1 MAGCIRT
8 GLLAVTLPDHMKI
21 VFLGTG
27 EIGLPSLKY
36 LLGNTDHQVV
46 AVVTQPD
53 KPVGRKMVLTPPAVK
68 VLALEAGVPVF
79 QPEKIRDFV
88 PPLRALEADL
98 FVVVAYGQLLTQ
110 AVLDIPKIACIN
122 LHASLLPKHR
132 GASPIQAAIL
142 AGDAETAMTVM
153 FISLGLDSGDILLT
167 ERIPL
172 TPQETGGSL
181 HDRLAE
187 IGPSALAQALPL
199 LASGQAPRTPQDPAL
214 VTHCRKLL
222 REHGVIDWTLPAT
235 ELERRIRAF
244 DPWPG
249 TSSQLPMPDGSRK
262 LLKLFPPV
270 DVADEQ
276 SSAAPG
282 TVISADA
289 NGLVVA
295 CGQGTLTFH
304 HLQLEGK
311 RRMTVGEF
319 LTGTPLA
326 PCSLLG

>member
-1 MAGCIRT
+1 
-8 GLLAVTLPDHMKI
+8 MKI

-27 EIGLPSLKY
+27 EIGLPSLRY
-36 LLGNTDHQVV
+36 LLGNADHQLV

-68 VLALEAGVPVF
+68 VLAQEAGVPVF

-88 PPLRALEADL
+88 APLQALGADL

-110 AVLDIPKIACIN
+110 AVLDIPRIACIN

-153 FISLGLDSGDILLT
+153 FISLGLDSGDVLLA
-167 ERIPL
+167 EKISL
-172 TPQETGGSL
+172 TSQETGGSL

-187 IGPSALAQALPL
+187 IGPAALAKALPL
-199 LASGQAPRTPQDPAL
+199 LATGQAPRTPQDPAL

-222 REHGVIDWTLPAT
+222 REHGVIDWSLPAL

-244 DPWPG
+244 DPWPS
-249 TSSQLPMPDGSRK
+249 TSSQLSMLDGSRK

-270 DVADEQ
+270 EIGSPQ
-276 SSAAPG
+276 PSAAPG
-282 TVISADA
+282 TVLSADA

-295 CGQGTLTFH
+295 CGQGALTFH

-311 RRMTVGEF
+311 RRMTAGEF
-319 LTGTPLA
+319 LAGTTVA
-326 PCSLLG
+326 PGTLLG

>member
-1 MAGCIRT
+1 
-8 GLLAVTLPDHMKI
+8 MKI

-27 EIGLPSLKY
+27 EIGLPSLRY
-36 LLGNTDHQVV
+36 LLGNADHQVV

-68 VLALEAGVPVF
+68 VIAQEAGVPVF

-88 PPLRALEADL
+88 AELKSLEADL

-110 AVLDIPKIACIN
+110 AVLDVPKLGCIN

-142 AGDAETAMTVM
+142 AGDGETAMTVM
-153 FISLGLDSGDILLT
+153 FVALGLDSGDVLLA
-167 ERIPL
+167 ERVFL
-172 TPQETGGSL
+172 TPDETGGTL
-181 HDRLAE
+181 HDKLAE
-187 IGPSALAQALPL
+187 IGPRALAKALPL
-199 LASGQAPRTPQDPAL
+199 LAFGNAPRTPQDPAL

-222 REHGVIDWTLPAT
+222 REHGVIDWALPAD

-249 TSSQLPMPDGSRK
+249 TSTQLTMPDGIRK

-270 DVADEQ
+270 EMEETC
-276 SSAAPG
+276 STPG

-289 NGLVVA
+289 TGLLVA
-295 CGQGTLTFH
+295 CGQGALRFQQ
-304 HLQLEGK
+304 LQLEGK
-311 RRMTVGEF
+311 RRMTAAEF
-319 LTGTPLA
+319 LAGTALA
-326 PCSLLG
+326 VGSVLG

>member
-1 MAGCIRT
+1 
-8 GLLAVTLPDHMKI
+8 MKI

-27 EIGLPSLKY
+27 EIGLPSLRY

-53 KPVGRKMVLTPPAVK
+53 KPVGRKMVLTPPTVK
-68 VLALEAGVPVF
+68 VIAQEAGVPVF

-88 PPLRALEADL
+88 AELKSMEADL

-110 AVLDIPKIACIN
+110 AVLDVPMLGCIN

-142 AGDAETAMTVM
+142 AGDGETAMTVM
-153 FISLGLDSGDILLT
+153 FVALGLDSGDVLLA
-167 ERIPL
+167 ERVFL
-172 TPQETGGSL
+172 TPDETGGTL
-181 HDRLAE
+181 HDKLAE
-187 IGPSALAQALPL
+187 IGPRALAKALPL
-199 LASGQAPRTPQDPAL
+199 LASGNAPRTPQDPAL

-222 REHGVIDWTLPAT
+222 REHGVIDWTLPAD

-249 TSSQLPMPDGSRK
+249 TSTQLTMPDGSRK

-270 DVADEQ
+270 EMEET
-276 SSAAPG
+276 SATPG

-289 NGLVVA
+289 SGLLVA
-295 CGQGTLTFH
+295 CGQGSLRFQQ
-304 HLQLEGK
+304 LQLEGK
-311 RRMTVGEF
+311 RRMTAAEF
-319 LTGTPLA
+319 LAGTTLA
-326 PCSLLG
+326 VGSVVG